1 MFLLFALTF
10 FFRGQEQSQQNTS
23 DEEKIISEKLTL
35 RELLGSITVKRLFA
49 AIASSTANVEAA
61 KPIQAIIWASGRNRA
76 S

>member
-1 MFLLFALTF
+1 MFLLFELTF
-10 FFRGQEQSQQNTS
+10 FFRGQEQRQQSMS
-23 DEEKIISEKLTL
+23 DKDKIIPEKLTL

-61 KPIQAIIWASGRNRA
+61 KPIQAIIWTSGRNRA

>member
-1 MFLLFALTF
+1 M
-10 FFRGQEQSQQNTS
+10 S
-23 DEEKIISEKLTL
+23 DKDKIIPEKLTL